1 MAFRTVGIIDAK
13 SAEDAKAWVVA
24 DTGGACIPT
33 GLVNEISGGYTVEVY
48 STDGRASLP
57 LHVIQNLAAIGRDT
71 SGNPLEERP
80 QFESVGPNTQD
91 QKPDPE
97 PEPEE
102 PKSDI
107 EKYNAEMRKILDQLK
122 PCE

>member
-13 SAEDAKAWVVA
+13 TAEDAKAFVVA

-33 GLVNEISGGYTVEVY
+33 GPVKEISGGWAVEVY
-48 STDGRASLP
+48 STDGRASMP
-57 LHVIQNLAAIGRDT
+57 LHVIQNLAVIGRRDAD
-71 SGNPLEERP
+71 GNLIEERP
-80 QFESVGPNTQD
+80 QYASVGPDPQE

-97 PEPEE
+97 SEE

-107 EKYNAEMRKILDQLK
+107 EKYNAEMRKMLDQLK